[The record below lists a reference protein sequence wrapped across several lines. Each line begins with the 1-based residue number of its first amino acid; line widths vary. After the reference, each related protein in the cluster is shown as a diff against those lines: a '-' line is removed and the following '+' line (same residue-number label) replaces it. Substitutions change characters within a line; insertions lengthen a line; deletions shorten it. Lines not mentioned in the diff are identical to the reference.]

1 MWKRIVAC
9 LKWFFKQITYRQRL
23 EDKIDGIINTQ
34 SDIERRVLRLEI
46 LQAMKRKDKYTVYAL
61 YDEYKKYN
69 GNSYMDEL
77 FNKYKKSKK

>member
-1 MWKRIVAC
+1 MWKRIGECFSWVY
-9 LKWFFKQITYRQRL
+9 KQVTYRNRL
-23 EDKIDGIINTQ
+23 EGKIDNVINTQ

-46 LQAMKRKDKYTVYAL
+46 LQAMERKDKYTVYAL

-77 FNKYKKSKK
+77 FAKYKKGKK

>member
-1 MWKRIVAC
+1 MLKRVLC
-9 LKWFFKQITYRQRL
+9 FFRWVYKQVTYRYRL
-23 EDKIDGIINTQ
+23 EGKIDNVMSTQ

-46 LQAMKRKDKYTVYAL
+46 LQAMERKDKYTVYAL

-77 FNKYKKSKK
+77 FTKYKKTHK

>member
-1 MWKRIVAC
+1 MWNKIFNC
-9 LKWFFKQITYRQRL
+9 LKWAYRQITYRNRL
-23 EDKIDGIINTQ
+23 EHKIDNVITTQ

-46 LQAMKRKDKYTVYAL
+46 LQAMERKDKYTVYAL

-77 FNKYKKSKK
+77 FAKYKKGKK

>member
-1 MWKRIVAC
+1 MEKAVQ
-9 LKWFFKQITYRQRL
+9 LYKWVVKAITYKQRL
-23 EDKIDGIINTQ
+23 ENKLDNIISTQ

-46 LQAMKRKDKYTVYAL
+46 LQAMERKDKYTVYSL

-77 FNKYKKSKK
+77 FAKYKKSK

>member
-1 MWKRIVAC
+1 MWKRIIAC

-46 LQAMKRKDKYTVYAL
+46 LQAMERKDKYTVYSL

>member
-1 MWKRIVAC
+1 MWKRIGAC
-9 LKWFFKQITYRQRL
+9 FKWAYKQVTYRNRL
-23 EDKIDGIINTQ
+23 ESKIDGLISKQT
-34 SDIERRVLRLEI
+34 DTERRVLRLEI

-77 FNKYKKSKK
+77 FAKYKKGKK

>member
-1 MWKRIVAC
+1 MWTRI
-9 LKWFFKQITYRQRL
+9 LDFLRWIHKHITYRYRL
-23 EDKIDGIINTQ
+23 ENKIDNMITTQ

-46 LQAMKRKDKYTVYAL
+46 LQAMERKDKYTVYAL

-77 FNKYKKSKK
+77 FAKYKKGKK

>member
-1 MWKRIVAC
+1 MLKKIIAC
-9 LKWFFKQITYRQRL
+9 FNWIYKQITYRYRL
-23 EDKIDGIINTQ
+23 EGKIDNVMTTQ

-46 LQAMKRKDKYTVYAL
+46 LQAMERKDKYTVYAL

-77 FNKYKKSKK
+77 FAKYKKSK

>member
-1 MWKRIVAC
+1 MWKRI
-9 LKWFFKQITYRQRL
+9 LDFLRWIHKHITYRYRL
-23 EDKIDGIINTQ
+23 EGKIDNMITTQ

-46 LQAMKRKDKYTVYAL
+46 LQAMERKDKYTVYAL

-77 FNKYKKSKK
+77 FAKYKKGKK

>member
-1 MWKRIVAC
+1 MKKAFQ
-9 LKWFFKQITYRQRL
+9 LYKWVVKAITYKQRL
-23 EDKIDGIINTQ
+23 ENKLDNIISTQ

-46 LQAMKRKDKYTVYAL
+46 LQAMERKDKYTVYAL

-77 FNKYKKSKK
+77 FAKYKKSK

>member
-1 MWKRIVAC
+1 MKKFVQ
-9 LKWFFKQITYRQRL
+9 LYKWVVKAITYKQRL
-23 EDKIDGIINTQ
+23 ENKLDNIISTQ

-46 LQAMKRKDKYTVYAL
+46 LQAMERKDKYTVYAL

-77 FNKYKKSKK
+77 FVKYKKSK

>member
-1 MWKRIVAC
+1 MWTRILDFLRWVH
-9 LKWFFKQITYRQRL
+9 KHITYRYRL
-23 EDKIDGIINTQ
+23 ENKIDGMITTQ

-46 LQAMKRKDKYTVYAL
+46 LQAMERKDKYTVYTL

-77 FNKYKKSKK
+77 FAKYKKGKK